1 MKREIILS
9 SMIWVASAA
18 VSLAAAVPSDLKST
32 PIVNP
37 LGLSL
42 NEYFLSWKTDKG
54 QTAYRILVANDPQK
68 LSSGTGNL
76 WDSGR
81 RHSPESS
88 RIPCLGKSF
97 QEGEKAWWKVQV
109 WNSDGG
115 KSEFSEPS
123 LIQVPNSQQPTRN
136 RVILL
141 GDSLISRME
150 KFGYFETAV
159 TIRWPHHDIAFRNLG
174 WPGDDVFGTAR
185 AEFKDGRNTRAWEPG
200 PSNGIGYQILMQ
212 QVRDSKARTI
222 IVGYGSEVAFAESGL
237 SLDKFKAGYSR
248 LMKDLKENGSSLI
261 LLTPPAQEATG
272 SPVPDLEERNKRLAE
287 AANFI
292 IQYAQ
297 KNDHLVID
305 LFRKVITKKDE
316 TLTENGMHLNDEGYR
331 RLTAVMASGL
341 GISDG
346 IGSLVTIDPEGT
358 VSSQHGAIV
367 ENPITTK
374 RGIRFDLRPDKLFCD
389 FLPNTHKILI
399 NDASNSY
406 RLKTDGVEVLSGNAA
421 GWRSGY
427 LISRGPTLK
436 DTNRLRS
443 AIIGKNLQ
451 HRRRIRPLNKT
462 YIFLFRSYEMGHL
475 RYEMAD
481 FDRLVAAEEETIARL
496 RVPQTHRYTIE
507 RIDPWKPVHNDP
519 EHEVPRHIPE
529 PDVKAELASM
539 TVPKGFEL
547 NLFASDPIL
556 TNPIN
561 LNWDTRGRA
570 WVSMSSTYPHIK
582 PGKEPNDR
590 IVILEDTN
598 QDGKADKSTVFAD
611 GLLVPHSV
619 MPVKGGAYVCS
630 ATEFL
635 FLSDT
640 DGDDR
645 ADQRRVVFSGFGNA
659 DVHHMIHALRWAPWG
674 ELYFN
679 QSIYIN
685 SFIETR
691 WGKRRLNGSGVWR
704 FRPETE
710 RLEIFAR
717 GAVNP
722 WGHAIDRWGQS
733 FITDGAGGQ
742 GPHYTFPGAAF
753 RSAVGAP
760 KTLPGLVPGKPNGTG
775 CEVLSGRHFPE
786 EWAGSIVENDF
797 RANRT
802 VRYKLTDNG
811 SGFAAKEVETLIHSS
826 RQTYRPVD
834 LKVGPDGALYVVD
847 WYNAI
852 IDHGEVDFHHPLRDK
867 AHGRIWRLQAKDRPL
882 VKRPNIS
889 GAPIEALLDYLK
901 APEDYTRTQAKR
913 ELATHSQNEVL
924 PKLKSW
930 LASLPVDDPDRE
942 HHLLEALWLHG
953 TINAPNEELLRNVL
967 KSTEARARA
976 NAVRILFHWR
986 NDIKNPYELFRAAID
1001 DEHPRVRLEAV
1012 NVLREVGSLES
1023 ANIALGALRQSR
1035 DKWLEYAIWL
1045 TSRELRDDWLPALKA
1060 GETVFS
1066 GDTDQLRYALEA
1078 TGDSRATESL
1088 VTLLQN
1094 GNVNAPNL
1102 PNVVKTVAGLG
1113 GVEEIDMVLS
1123 LAEKQPTLL
1132 TPIVAGARHNKATPK
1147 GIKKIL
1153 PLLENQDSDV
1163 RRAAAELTG
1172 IWGIT
1177 DAGESLEKL
1186 VRNTENIQ
1194 ERLTAARALGRLK
1207 HFDRLANLAN
1217 PNQSQKIRIA
1227 ATAIWAENQPDKARE
1242 SVIEIFAKASTIQEI
1257 EPLFLSFINRQ
1268 SGDKQLQEALKDTP
1282 LHQSIA
1288 IEGIRLI
1295 RSSGREF
1302 PELVAMLTKAGNLKL
1317 VPLDLSQK
1325 DRKEL
1330 LSKVA
1335 ISGNPERGKEVYHRK
1350 STACTVCH
1358 QIGTGGGLV
1367 GPELSSIG
1375 AYAQPAAILDS
1386 ILSPSRDI
1394 KQGFETV
1401 LVTKQ
1406 DDTIVAGIFQRRSDT
1421 ATLIRET
1428 TNKIVPIPNSEVK
1441 KIEKSPVSLMPP
1453 GLTLSLR
1460 SDELVDLLSF
1470 LVSLDGTTEKTER
1483 NN

>member
-1 MKREIILS
+1 MNREIILS
-9 SMIWVASAA
+9 TLLWVTATAI
-18 VSLAAAVPSDLKST
+18 SLAASVPTNLKST

-37 LGLSL
+37 IGLPL
-42 NEYFLSWKTDKG
+42 NEYALSWKTSNG
-54 QTAYRILVANDPQK
+54 QTAYRILVASDLQK
-68 LSSGTGNL
+68 LSAEIGNL

-81 RHSPESS
+81 RDSPKSS
-88 RIPCLGKSF
+88 MVPCIGYSF
-97 QEGEKAWWKVQV
+97 KNGSKVWWKVQV
-109 WNSDGG
+109 WNHDGI

-123 LIQVPNSQQPTRN
+123 LIQVPNSQKKKRN
-136 RVILL
+136 RVIFL

-150 KFGYFETAV
+150 DFGYFETAA
-159 TIRWPHHDIAFRNLG
+159 TARWPHHDITFRNLG

-185 AEFKDGRNTRAWEPG
+185 AEFKDSRNTRSWKPG
-200 PSNGIGYQILMQ
+200 PSNGVGYQILLQ
-212 QVRDSKARTI
+212 QVRDSKASTI
-222 IVGYGSEVAFAESGL
+222 IVGYGSEVAFAKSGL
-237 SLDKFKAGYSR
+237 SLDKFKAGYTK
-248 LMKDLKENGSSLI
+248 LIKDIKGNDASLI

-272 SPVPDLEERNKRLAE
+272 SPLPDLVERNERLAE

-292 IQYAQ
+292 IKYAQ
-297 KNDHLVID
+297 ENNHPVID
-305 LFRKVITKKDE
+305 LFGKLITQKSE
-316 TLTENGMHLNDEGYR
+316 TLTENGLHLNDKGYR
-331 RLTAVMASGL
+331 KLAALMSSSM
-341 GISDG
+341 GISDD
-346 IGSLVTIDPEGT
+346 IGSLITINPEGN
-358 VSSQHGAIV
+358 VSSQYGAIV
-367 ENPITTK
+367 KNPITTK
-374 RGIRFDLRPDKLFCD
+374 RGIRFDMRPDIIFSD
-389 FLPNTHKILI
+389 FLSNTHKVLI
-399 NDASNSY
+399 TDASKSY
-406 RLKTDGVEVLSGNAA
+406 QLKTNGVEVLSGNAT

-427 LISRGPTLK
+427 SVAHGPNLK
-436 DTNRLRS
+436 DAENLRS
-443 AIIGKNLQ
+443 AIISKNLQ
-451 HRRRIRPLNKT
+451 HRRRFRPLNKT

-475 RYEMAD
+475 RYEMED

-496 RVPQTHRYTIE
+496 RVPQTHRFSIE
-507 RIDPWKPVHNDP
+507 SIDPWKPVHDDP

-529 PDVKAELASM
+529 PDVNAELASM
-539 TVPKGFEL
+539 TVPEGFEL

-590 IVILEDTN
+590 IVILEDTD
-598 QDGKADKSTVFAD
+598 QDGVADKSITFAD

-619 MPVKGGAYVCS
+619 IPVKGGAYVCS

-645 ADQRRVVFSGFGNA
+645 ADQKRVIFSGFGNA
-659 DVHHMIHALRWAPWG
+659 DVHHMIHSLRWAPWG

-760 KTLPGLVPGKPNGTG
+760 KTLSGLVPGKPNGTG

-802 VRYKLTDNG
+802 VRYKISDDG

-867 AHGRIWRLQAKDRPL
+867 AHGRIWRLRAKDRQL
-882 VKRPNIS
+882 VELPHIS
-889 GAPIEALLDYLK
+889 GAPVEALLDHLK

-913 ELATHSQNEVL
+913 ELATRSQKEVL

-930 LASLPVDDPDRE
+930 LINLPADDSNRE
-942 HHLLEALWLHG
+942 HHLLEALWLRG
-953 TINAPNEELLRNVL
+953 TMNAPDEELLREVL

-986 NDIKNPYELFRAAID
+986 NHITNPYELFRTAID
-1001 DEHPRVRLEAV
+1001 DAHPRVRLEAV
-1012 NVLREVGSLES
+1012 NVLREMGSLES
-1023 ANIALGALRQSR
+1023 ANIALGALRQSL

-1045 TSRELRDDWLPALKA
+1045 TSRELRDDWLPALEA
-1060 GETVFS
+1060 GEPVFG

-1094 GNVNAPNL
+1094 GNINATNL
-1102 PNVVKTVAGLG
+1102 TNVVKTVAGLG

-1123 LAEKQPTLL
+1123 LVQKKPNLL
-1132 TPIVAGARHNKATPK
+1132 IPIVAGARNNKAIPR

-1153 PLLENQDSDV
+1153 PLLEHQDSNIS
-1163 RRAAAELTG
+1163 RAAAELTG
-1172 IWGIT
+1172 IWDVKG
-1177 DAGESLEKL
+1177 AGESLERL
-1186 VRNTENIQ
+1186 VRNSENIE
-1194 ERLTAARALGRLK
+1194 ERFTAARALGRLK
-1207 HFDRLANLAN
+1207 DFDRLANLAKSD
-1217 PNQSQKIRIA
+1217 QSQKTRIA
-1227 ATAIWAENQPDKARE
+1227 ATAIWAENQSDKARE
-1242 SVIEIFAKASTIQEI
+1242 SVIEILTKASTIQEI
-1257 EPLFLSFINRQ
+1257 EPLFLSFINRK
-1268 SGDKQLQEALKDTP
+1268 SGDKQLQEALQNTSIKKN
-1282 LHQSIA
+1282 IA

-1302 PELVAMLTKAGNLKL
+1302 PELVSAMNKAGNLKL

-1325 DRKEL
+1325 DRKKL
-1330 LSKVA
+1330 LSEVA
-1335 ISGNPERGKEVYHRK
+1335 ISGNPGRGKEVYHRK
-1350 STACTVCH
+1350 AMACTICH
-1358 QIGTGGGLV
+1358 QIGTNGGLV

-1394 KQGFETV
+1394 KQGYETV

-1406 DDTIVAGIFQRRSDT
+1406 NDTIVAGIFQRRSDT

-1428 TNKIVPIPNSEVK
+1428 TNKIIPILNSDVK

-1460 SDELVDLLSF
+1460 SDELVDLISF
-1470 LVSLDGTTEKTER
+1470 LVSLNGK
-1483 NN
+1483 N

>member
-1 MKREIILS
+1 MNREIIFFILAWIIS
-9 SMIWVASAA
+9 TSFTAA
-18 VSLAAAVPSDLKST
+18 TEAPSDLKST
-32 PIVNP
+32 PTANR

-42 NEYFLSWKTDKG
+42 NEHSLSWKSDKR
-54 QTAYRILVANDPQK
+54 QAAYRILVATDKQK
-68 LSSGTGNL
+68 LSAGIGNL

-81 RHSPESS
+81 RYSTESS
-88 RIPCLGKSF
+88 NVPCLGKSF
-97 QEGEKAWWKVQV
+97 HDSEKVWWKVQI
-109 WNSDGG
+109 WDEGG
-115 KSEFSEPS
+115 TASAFSEPAR
-123 LIQVPNSQQPTRN
+123 IQVSNEQPVPNRI
-136 RVILL
+136 ILL

-150 KFGYFETAV
+150 KFGYFETAA
-159 TIRWPHHDIAFRNLG
+159 TMHWPHHDIAFRNLG

-185 AEFKDGRNTRAWEPG
+185 AEFKDGRNTRSWEPG
-200 PSNGIGYQILMQ
+200 PANGTGYQILLQ
-212 QVRDSKARTI
+212 QVKDSKPRTI
-222 IVGYGSEVAFAESGL
+222 IVGYGSDVAFPDSGL
-237 SLDKFKAGYSR
+237 SLDKFKTGYAR
-248 LMKDLKENGSSLI
+248 LMKDLKGTGFSFI
-261 LLTPPAQEATG
+261 LLTPPSQEATG

-287 AANFI
+287 AADFI
-292 IQYAQ
+292 IEFGQ
-297 KNDHLVID
+297 KNGHLVID
-305 LFRKVITKKDE
+305 LFRKITAPE
-316 TLTENGMHLNDEGYR
+316 GEAFTENGIHLNDKGYR
-331 RLTAVMASGL
+331 RLAAVMAESL
-341 GISDG
+341 EISERT
-346 IGSLVTIDPEGT
+346 GSLLTVGPDGT
-358 VSSQHGAIV
+358 VMAREGATV
-367 ENPITTK
+367 EDQVKTE
-374 RGIRFDLRPDKLFCD
+374 RGVRFDMRPDKLICD
-389 FLPNTHKILI
+389 FLPHAHKVLIKNTSKSHLLR
-399 NDASNSY
+399 A
-406 RLKTDGVEVLSGNAA
+406 DGEEIFTGNADI
-421 GWRSGY
+421 WRTGISISSGPA
-427 LISRGPTLK
+427 LR
-436 DTNRLRS
+436 DTDKLRS
-443 AIIGKNLQ
+443 AIISKNLQ
-451 HRRRIRPLNKT
+451 HRRRLRPLNKT

-481 FDRLVAAEEETIARL
+481 FDRLVAAQEETITRL
-496 RVPQTHRYTIE
+496 RVPKTHRYSIE
-507 RIDPWKPVHNDP
+507 RVDAWKPVHNDP
-519 EHEVPRHIPE
+519 DHEVPRHIPE

-539 TVPKGFEL
+539 TVPDGFEL
-547 NLFASDPIL
+547 NLFATDPVL

-590 IVILEDTN
+590 IVILEDTD
-598 QDGKADKSTVFAD
+598 QDGTADKSTVFAD

-645 ADQRRVVFSGFGNA
+645 ADHKRVVFSGFGNA

-760 KTLPGLVPGKPNGTG
+760 KTLPGLVAGKPNGTG

-802 VRYKLTDNG
+802 VRYKITENG
-811 SGFAAKEVETLIHSS
+811 SGFAAEEVETLIRSS

-834 LKVGPDGALYVVD
+834 LKVGPDGALYIVD

-867 AHGRIWRLQAKDRPL
+867 AHGRIWRLRAKDRPL
-882 VKRPNIS
+882 VKRPKIS
-889 GAPIEALLDYLK
+889 GASIEVLLDQLK

-913 ELATHSQNEVL
+913 ELATRSQNEVL
-924 PKLKSW
+924 PKLKLW
-930 LASLPVDDPDRE
+930 LASLPVDSPNRE

-953 TINAPNEELLRNVL
+953 AMNAPNEELLRKVL

-986 NDIKNPYELFRAAID
+986 AHINNPYELFRAAID
-1001 DEHPRVRLEAV
+1001 DEHSRVRLEAV
-1012 NVLREVGSLES
+1012 NVLRELGSLES

-1035 DKWLEYAIWL
+1035 DKWLEYAVWL
-1045 TSRELRDDWLPALKA
+1045 TARELRDDWLPALEA
-1060 GETVFS
+1060 GETVFG

-1078 TGDSRATESL
+1078 TGDSRATETL

-1094 GNVNAPNL
+1094 GNIKAANL
-1102 PNVVKTVAGLG
+1102 PNVIKTVTGLG
-1113 GVEEIDMVLS
+1113 GTEEIDMALS
-1123 LAEKQPTLL
+1123 LAAKQPALL
-1132 TPIVAGARHNKATPK
+1132 IPIVAGARNNKAIPK
-1147 GIKKIL
+1147 GIKNIL
-1153 PLLENQDSDV
+1153 PFLDHQVSEV
-1163 RRAAAELTG
+1163 RRAASELTG

-1186 VRNTENIQ
+1186 VRDTENIQ

-1207 HFDRLANLAN
+1207 HFDRLANLADS
-1217 PNQSQKIRIA
+1217 NQSQPIRIA
-1227 ATAIWAENQPDKARE
+1227 ATAIWAENQPGKARE
-1242 SVIEIFAKASTIQEI
+1242 SVIEIFEKASTIQEI
-1257 EPLFLSFINRQ
+1257 EPLFLSFMNRQ
-1268 SGDKQLQEALKDTP
+1268 SGDKQLQEALQNTTIKE
-1282 LHQSIA
+1282 SIA

-1302 PELVAMLTKAGNLKL
+1302 PGLVTVLTRAGNLKP
-1317 VPLDLSQK
+1317 VPIDLSQK

-1335 ISGNPERGKEVYHRK
+1335 ISGDPERGKEIYNRK

-1358 QIGTGGGLV
+1358 QIDTAGGLV

-1394 KQGFETV
+1394 KQGYETV

-1406 DDTIVAGIFQRRSDT
+1406 DNTIVAGIFQRRSDT

-1428 TNKIVPIPNSEVK
+1428 TNKIVPIPNGEVK

-1460 SDELVDLLSF
+1460 RDELVDLLSF

-1483 NN
+1483 ND